1 MLELDMLSSS
11 SNSASS
17 PEKREGGG
25 TVPAALKSDLERCCL
40 FRFVR
45 KLQRAGGFDEQPR

>member
-25 TVPAALKSDLERCCL
+25 TVPVALKGDLERCCL
-40 FRFVR
+40 FRW
-45 KLQRAGGFDEQPR
+45 KLQRAGGFDERPR